1 MDADFSIELGREDP
15 VLDLPWKDPAGKL
28 AYVDL
33 KRHPEL
39 MARIEE
45 AEKFPEL
52 GEFLRVMNS
61 ARSMVE
67 TAKCDAWATT
77 ELSPE
82 EEVYDASHKFVSYV
96 DVVFSNIDVR
106 QSSLRE
112 SSLRESLPAHEQFA
126 RKLVELLRR
135 VPETPSAAEVCVRR
149 CYFGEDG
156 GVREGFYCT
165 LYVSG
170 YGNDSASARQNWA
183 VALKL
188 MGNAIVQL
196 SASGAG

>member
-15 VLDLPWKDPAGKL
+15 VLDFPWKDPAGKL

-61 ARSMVE
+61 ARTMLE
-67 TAKCDAWATT
+67 TAKCDAWATM
-77 ELSPE
+77 ELGPE
-82 EEVYDASHKFVSYV
+82 EEVYDAPHKFASYV
-96 DVVFSNIDVR
+96 DFVFSNIDVR
-106 QSSLRE
+106 QSSLCP

-135 VPETPSAAEVCVRR
+135 APETPSAAEVCVRR
-149 CYFGEDG
+149 CYFGEDDG
-156 GVREGFYCT
+156 IREGFYCT

-170 YGNDSASARQNWA
+170 YGNDSASARRNWA

-196 SASGAG
+196 SASGAA